1 MNEISRSITTLRE
14 VVCALNQDL
23 PRHGL
28 VVWTAG
34 NVSGR
39 VPGHELMVIKPSG
52 MKFDE
57 LTPESM
63 VVTDLNGV
71 VVEGDLTPSSDTGT
85 HAYVYRNMPQVGG
98 IVHTHSTYAC
108 AWAARGQAIPCVL
121 TMVAD
126 EFGGDVP
133 VGPFALIGD
142 EAIGE
147 GIVATL
153 RESRS
158 PAVLMQ
164 NHGPFTIGKDA
175 ESAVKAAVMLEEVA
189 KAVHHAQA
197 LGVPIPIPQSD
208 IDHLSDRYRSVYGQ
222 RQE

>member
-1 MNEISRSITTLRE
+1 MSEITASIAALRE
-14 VVCALNQDL
+14 SVCELNRDL
-23 PRHGL
+23 PRLGL

-34 NVSGR
+34 NVSAR
-39 VPGHELMVIKPSG
+39 VPGQDLMVIKPSG
-52 MKFDE
+52 LVFDE

-63 VVTDLNGV
+63 VVTDLHGA
-71 VVEGDLTPSSDTGT
+71 VVEGDLLPSSDTGT
-85 HAYVYRNMPQVGG
+85 HAYVYRNMPEVGG
-98 IVHTHSTYAC
+98 VVHTHSTYAC

-153 RESRS
+153 RRTTARS
-158 PAVLMQ
+158 PS
-164 NHGPFTIGKDA
+164 GR
-175 ESAVKAAVMLEEVA
+175 ML
-189 KAVHHAQA
+189 A
-197 LGVPIPIPQSD
+197 L
-208 IDHLSDRYRSVYGQ
+208 RS
-222 RQE
+222 RPP

>member
-1 MNEISRSITTLRE
+1 MNEIGRAITELRE
-14 VVCALNQDL
+14 SVCALNQDL

-34 NVSGR
+34 NVSAR
-39 VPGHELMVIKPSG
+39 VPRQDLLVIKPSG
-52 MKFDE
+52 LEFDE
-57 LTPESM
+57 LTPDSM
-63 VVTDLNGV
+63 VVTDLLGV
-71 VVEGDLTPSSDTGT
+71 VVEGDLLPSSDTGT
-85 HAYVYRNMPQVGG
+85 HAYVYRNMPDVGG

-153 RESRS
+153 RGSRS

-164 NHGPFTIGKDA
+164 NHGPFTIGTDA
-175 ESAVKAAVMLEEVA
+175 RSAVKAAVMLEEVA
-189 KAVHHAQA
+189 KAVHLAFA
-197 LGVPIPIPQSD
+197 LGVPIPIPPTD
-208 IDHLSDRYRSVYGQ
+208 IDHLSDRYRTVYGQ

>member
-1 MNEISRSITTLRE
+1 MNEIARAIAELRE
-14 VVCALNQDL
+14 SVCVLNQDL

-34 NVSGR
+34 NVSAR
-39 VPGHELMVIKPSG
+39 VRGQDLMVIKPSG
-52 MKFDE
+52 LEFDQ
-57 LTPESM
+57 LTPDSM
-63 VVTDLNGV
+63 VVTDLAGV
-71 VVEGDLTPSSDTGT
+71 VVEGDLLPSSDTGT
-85 HAYVYRNMPQVGG
+85 HAYVYRNMPDVGG

-153 RESRS
+153 RGSRS

-164 NHGPFTIGKDA
+164 NHGPFTIGTDA
-175 ESAVKAAVMLEEVA
+175 RAAVKAAVMLEEVA
-189 KAVHHAQA
+189 KAVHLAFA
-197 LGVPIPIPQSD
+197 LGVPIPIPSSD
-208 IDHLSDRYRSVYGQ
+208 IDHLSDRYRTVYGQ

>member
-1 MNEISRSITTLRE
+1 
-14 VVCALNQDL
+14 
-23 PRHGL
+23 
-28 VVWTAG
+28 
-34 NVSGR
+34 
-39 VPGHELMVIKPSG
+39 MVIKPSG
-52 MKFDE
+52 MSFDE
-57 LTPESM
+57 LTPGSM

-85 HAYVYRNMPQVGG
+85 HAYVYRHMPDVGG

-153 RESRS
+153 SDSRS

-175 ESAVKAAVMLEEVA
+175 RVGRQGRRDARGSRQGSAPRLRARRTDSDP
-189 KAVHHAQA
+189 
-197 LGVPIPIPQSD
+197 PI
-208 IDHLSDRYRSVYGQ
+208 
-222 RQE
+222 